1 MICRNLLDSLVFS
14 VLKYSQV
21 RRGSCLSAN
30 RNESYGRMNFVLTI
44 QQLYSRV
51 RYMDNS
57 LNSQK
62 NKLGFCLRQGIISCS
77 QPFPVPRRK
86 QCQALT
92 QAYFPP
98 RQLEGFAIIILQ
110 KHSRKEPKRLQ
121 TTNRCKPILTLS
133 SDFLKIQVHIL
144 FYNSIKTLS
153 TRKARVRVFKIGG
166 FLKENR
172 KKKNI
177 IKTKKQLEA
186 KDEPNTA

>member
-1 MICRNLLDSLVFS
+1 MLDSLVFS

-44 QQLYSRV
+44 QQLYPRV

-62 NKLGFCLRQGIISCS
+62 NKLGFCLRKGIISCS

-121 TTNRCKPILTLS
+121 TTNRCKPILTYKFISSFITASKLS
-133 SDFLKIQVHIL
+133 PQERQESRYSKLEFLK
-144 FYNSIKTLS
+144 
-153 TRKARVRVFKIGG
+153 RKSQ
-166 FLKENR
+166 
-172 KKKNI
+172 KKNI

>member
-1 MICRNLLDSLVFS
+1 
-14 VLKYSQV
+14 
-21 RRGSCLSAN
+21 
-30 RNESYGRMNFVLTI
+30 
-44 QQLYSRV
+44 
-51 RYMDNS
+51 MDNS

-62 NKLGFCLRQGIISCS
+62 KKLGFCLRQGIISCS
-77 QPFPVPRRK
+77 QPFPVPRSK

-153 TRKARVRVFKIGG
+153 TRKARVRYSKLEFFK
-166 FLKENR
+166 R
-172 KKKNI
+172 KSQKKNI